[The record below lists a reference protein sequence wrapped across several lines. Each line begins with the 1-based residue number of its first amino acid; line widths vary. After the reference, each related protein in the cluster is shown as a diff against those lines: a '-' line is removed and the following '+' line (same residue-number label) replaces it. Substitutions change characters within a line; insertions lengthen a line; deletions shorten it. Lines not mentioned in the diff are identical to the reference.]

1 MYGHP
6 LIPSVVDDGGR
17 YGEEPTMNP
26 ELFLDLAKQ
35 RHAELSRAAETYRL
49 AAAAK
54 APREPRSRRT
64 GGGRFLHRTATA
76 R

>member
-1 MYGHP
+1 
-6 LIPSVVDDGGR
+6 
-17 YGEEPTMNP
+17 MNP
-26 ELFLDLAKQ
+26 ELFSDLAKQ

-54 APREPRSRRT
+54 AAREPRHRRA
-64 GGGRFLHRTATA
+64 GRGSGLFRRTATA

>member
-1 MYGHP
+1 
-6 LIPSVVDDGGR
+6 
-17 YGEEPTMNP
+17 MNP

-54 APREPRSRRT
+54 AAREPRSRRT